1 MIGCGMAHGQDLQA
15 AAAMLPVARSD
26 GREVEGAFALPP
38 QLWLSAEACSAAVAA
53 CERRGWDV
61 TSTDPVDGAP
71 AVQRTLARR
80 PLLGAGG
87 VVERSGRAPRPLEVV
102 QDDDGAWALAREAL
116 ELARPR
122 VAAYYSV
129 PAESIELLWAYVK
142 IYDATSGRRGLGE
155 HSDAS
160 DVTLN
165 VMLSCEDEG
174 CDGFGGGTRL
184 YLFDAAES
192 ATLAVRRAA
201 FRAAHGRGGDW
212 GAELAR
218 SLGEGA
224 LASRAVDAPGGGLR
238 RPGRLLAHP
247 GALSHGVTPLASGAG
262 QRHSLLLF
270 LALRGG
276 LLDGQRFWPAQCAR
290 RAAPPG
296 RPSVITAPMAWGAEW
311 YQSKYNKV
319 RQPPPP

>member
-218 SLGEGA
+218 SLGEKDHVTQSTA
-224 LASRAVDAPGGGLR
+224 AVWHAAQQLAVDVALILTICPSPAFQLSRCTEQLHAPER
-238 RPGRLLAHP
+238 TTTCDKSMCTH
-247 GALSHGVTPLASGAG
+247 
-262 QRHSLLLF
+262 
-270 LALRGG
+270 
-276 LLDGQRFWPAQCAR
+276 
-290 RAAPPG
+290 
-296 RPSVITAPMAWGAEW
+296 
-311 YQSKYNKV
+311 
-319 RQPPPP
+319 